1 MRRAHGGVRLAGEV
15 SLLQPGFV
23 PLYHQLREL
32 LTEKIESGEW
42 TPGYQLPGENQLT
55 AEFGVSRFT
64 VRQALG
70 LLEKQGLVE
79 RKRGKGS
86 FVARPKYV
94 HNLLLNGAIAGI
106 QPQKITLHH
115 IGKIVPPVKIA
126 GELQLPDGEETWE
139 LRRSIAVSGEPIVFV
154 RSWLPVRMFPDFD
167 EYHPDVVPM
176 QRILRYNYA
185 ISTLRQHKEI
195 QVTTLDDEEA
205 RVLSAS
211 VGMPALLL
219 TYTNI
224 SQKSAPY
231 EYRKVI
237 VRGDRSKYYVD
248 VDMPEM
254 LV

>member
-1 MRRAHGGVRLAGEV
+1 
-15 SLLQPGFV
+15 
-23 PLYHQLREL
+23 
-32 LTEKIESGEW
+32 
-42 TPGYQLPGENQLT
+42 
-55 AEFGVSRFT
+55 
-64 VRQALG
+64 
-70 LLEKQGLVE
+70 
-79 RKRGKGS
+79 
-86 FVARPKYV
+86 V
-94 HNLLLNGAIAGI
+94 HNLLLNGAIASI

-115 IGKIVPPVKIA
+115 IGVSVPPAKIA
-126 GELQLPDGEETWE
+126 DELGLAEGDQTWE
-139 LRRSIAVSGEPIVFV
+139 LRRSIAISSEPIVFV
-154 RSWLPVRMFPDFD
+154 RSWLPLRMFPDFD
-167 EYHPDVVPM
+167 QHGPDVTAM
-176 QRILRYNYA
+176 QRILRNFYG

-224 SQKSAPY
+224 SQKGLPY

>member
-1 MRRAHGGVRLAGEV
+1 M
-15 SLLQPGFV
+15 LQPGFV
-23 PLYHQLREL
+23 PLYHQLKEL

-70 LLEKQGLVE
+70 LLEKRGLVE
-79 RKRGKGS
+79 RQRGRGT

-94 HNLLLNGAIAGI
+94 HNLLVHGAIGRI
-106 QPQKITLHH
+106 QPQKTTMHH
-115 IGKIVPPVKIA
+115 LAPVIPPAKVREFLGLGA
-126 GELQLPDGEETWE
+126 DEQVWD
-139 LRRSIAVSGEPIVFV
+139 LRRSIAVDGEPIVFV
-154 RSWLPVRMFPDFD
+154 RSWLPVQMFPDFD
-167 EYHPDVVPM
+167 QHHPDRIAM
-176 QRILRYNYA
+176 QRILRNNYG
-185 ISTLRQHKEI
+185 ITTLHQRKEI

-205 RVLSAS
+205 RVLKVS
-211 VGMPALLL
+211 VGMPAMLL

-224 SQKSAPY
+224 SQNSVPY

-248 VDMPEM
+248 VEMPEM